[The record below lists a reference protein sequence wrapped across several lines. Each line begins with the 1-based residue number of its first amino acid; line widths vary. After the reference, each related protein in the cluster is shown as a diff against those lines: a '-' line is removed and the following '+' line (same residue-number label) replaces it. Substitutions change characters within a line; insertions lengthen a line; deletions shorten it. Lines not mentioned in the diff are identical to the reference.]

1 MYVLVLVDLET
12 LPEFIDIIYSVHVAR
27 QFLFADRR
35 NLPFSTSTAVEMNI
49 HSMSNSNTSNKILQ
63 IEDQEKV
70 YGATILY
77 SDNYKP
83 WWIRIL
89 RSFNES

>member
-35 NLPFSTSTAVEMNI
+35 NLPFSTSAAVEMNI
-49 HSMSNSNTSNKILQ
+49 HNMSNSNTGNKIIQ
-63 IEDQEKV
+63 VDEQEKLV
-70 YGATILY
+70 FCDT
-77 SDNYKP
+77 
-83 WWIRIL
+83 
-89 RSFNES
+89 F